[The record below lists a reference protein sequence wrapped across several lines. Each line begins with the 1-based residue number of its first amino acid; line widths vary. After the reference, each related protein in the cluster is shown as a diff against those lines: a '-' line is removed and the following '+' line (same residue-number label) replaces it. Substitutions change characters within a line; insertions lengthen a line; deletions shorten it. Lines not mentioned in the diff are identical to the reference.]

1 MGHRQTLQS
10 SSLWQRWLEQAP
22 NLEMENLRK
31 GSSKKPSQG
40 GPSGGLSEGPSRG
53 GSSGRPRPRVP
64 SGETPRGSTSGG
76 AGAKSEKKKGG
87 SKPQKGADERKGGLG
102 KDCSQTSGSG
112 SSTRESALPTNASGK
127 KSIGGVRSPGDG
139 LTMEKKKVK

>member
-1 MGHRQTLQS
+1 
-10 SSLWQRWLEQAP
+10 
-22 NLEMENLRK
+22 MENLRK

-53 GSSGRPRPRVP
+53 GSSGRPRPRGP
-64 SGETPRGSTSGG
+64 SGETPRGSTSGD
-76 AGAKSEKKKGG
+76 A
-87 SKPQKGADERKGGLG
+87 
-102 KDCSQTSGSG
+102 GSG
-112 SSTRESALPTNASGK
+112 SSTRESALPTNASAK